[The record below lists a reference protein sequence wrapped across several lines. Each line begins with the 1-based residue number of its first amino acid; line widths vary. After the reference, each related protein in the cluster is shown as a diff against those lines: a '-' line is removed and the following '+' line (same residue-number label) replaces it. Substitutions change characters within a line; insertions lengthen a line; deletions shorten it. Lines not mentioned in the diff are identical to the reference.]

1 MHLSL
6 NLLHLLLNLLKRH
19 SPASSDRSDKV
30 GDYILTPDI
39 CVERKSVP
47 DLVGSLN
54 NGRLYNQCLAM
65 CRTYKRPVLLIEFN
79 PNKPFTLQVGD
90 CDDLNWL
97 AKIVAIIN

>member
-1 MHLSL
+1 MHLTIVIIL
-6 NLLHLLLNLLKRH
+6 KLLLKLIEMTFVRVFY
-19 SPASSDRSDKV
+19 KV

-90 CDDLNWL
+90 DDNDVYWM
-97 AKIVAIIN
+97 AFVSC